1 MRISGRA
8 AAFFSA
14 FFLLGNVDQVELSEQ
29 DRERRKRQAQLES
42 SQRASTWG
50 PLPTSTWCAVV
61 GKEQSG
67 AKLSSPLSLLFGTR
81 SAHAQIALGEPEP
94 NVVESEMAYEPGHS
108 RSANAEAAATS
119 TTIAQGVQ
127 GIELPGASGIP
138 GNPVTLASVEGVLP
152 QWSPSFEP
160 GSRSIPEIWLLL
172 LTGVGIV
179 LFVRFVP
186 ATSDAAREYRLRV
199 MCEYRLLTLQRQ
211 NVELAAHVEQAVYF
225 ASKER
230 ENVMRSVGAD
240 LHDGPAQLL
249 ALALLRLDTVRSAFS
264 KSRSSLG
271 DDDLEA
277 IQAMVLDALKDVR
290 NICSGLSMPDV
301 NSLSLADAIEHIID
315 SHSKRTQTSVLRELR
330 DLPHGVKTKTK
341 VCICRLVQEGLNN
354 AFRHAGGVGQ
364 RVAAIVESGRIIV
377 EVQDQGIAAPKCK
390 YDLDGRQLGTS
401 GLRRRVESLGGHLDL
416 ISLPGT
422 GTILRAELPLSRGSI
437 YDHDTRCHS

>member
-138 GNPVTLASVEGVLP
+138 ETRLHWHPSKAS
-152 QWSPSFEP
+152 
-160 GSRSIPEIWLLL
+160 SRN
-172 LTGVGIV
+172 G
-179 LFVRFVP
+179 R
-186 ATSDAAREYRLRV
+186 
-199 MCEYRLLTLQRQ
+199 
-211 NVELAAHVEQAVYF
+211 H
-225 ASKER
+225 
-230 ENVMRSVGAD
+230 
-240 LHDGPAQLL
+240 
-249 ALALLRLDTVRSAFS
+249 
-264 KSRSSLG
+264 RSS
-271 DDDLEA
+271 
-277 IQAMVLDALKDVR
+277 QAA
-290 NICSGLSMPDV
+290 
-301 NSLSLADAIEHIID
+301 
-315 SHSKRTQTSVLRELR
+315 
-330 DLPHGVKTKTK
+330 
-341 VCICRLVQEGLNN
+341 VQ
-354 AFRHAGGVGQ
+354 FRKFGY
-364 RVAAIVESGRIIV
+364 
-377 EVQDQGIAAPKCK
+377 CF
-390 YDLDGRQLGTS
+390 
-401 GLRRRVESLGGHLDL
+401 
-416 ISLPGT
+416 
-422 GTILRAELPLSRGSI
+422 
-437 YDHDTRCHS
+437 